1 MPISRIWKN
10 NKHFNIKTM
19 AIGKWIDNLK
29 GLFNEGPM
37 KELTEELHEEPEVRL
52 SAEKVVITDEFRET
66 FNVNSPVK
74 NNMRNSFLFSLLVMA
89 SHIVIA
95 DGKVEPE
102 EYEFLGRFLRENFSE
117 EAELEGMDV
126 VKKLI
131 AKHDELEA
139 RKPNAFL
146 QLIGDC
152 GSQISSSLSEE
163 LRYQLLSMLALIVK
177 SDTNVSDREVET
189 LKEVAVYI
197 GMKPTD
203 VDALMNLDEAEA
215 KDGWQWMK

>member
-1 MPISRIWKN
+1 
-10 NKHFNIKTM
+10 M
-19 AIGKWIDNLK
+19 AFGKWISSMK

-37 KELTEELHEEPEVRL
+37 KDLSEEM
-52 SAEKVVITDEFRET
+52 AEKPQVKLAAENVAYTNEFKET

-74 NNMRNSFLFSLLVMA
+74 DNIRNSFLFSMLVMA

-102 EYEFLGRFLRENFSE
+102 EYQFLGNFLREHFGE
-117 EAELEGMDV
+117 EAEAEGLDV
-126 VKKLI
+126 VKKLVT
-131 AKHDELEA
+131 KHEELEA

-152 GSQISSSLSEE
+152 GNQIAGSLSED
-163 LRYQLLSMLALIVK
+163 LRYQMLSMLALIVK
-177 SDTNVSDREVET
+177 SDANVTPSEVET

-197 GMKPTD
+197 GMKATD
-203 VDALMNLDEAEA
+203 VDALMNIDPAKA
-215 KDGWQWMK
+215 KDEWMWMKE

>member
-1 MPISRIWKN
+1 
-10 NKHFNIKTM
+10 M
-19 AIGKWIDNLK
+19 AFGKWISSMK

-37 KELTEELHEEPEVRL
+37 KELSEEM
-52 SAEKVVITDEFRET
+52 AEAPQVKLAAENVAYTNEFRET

-74 NNMRNSFLFSLLVMA
+74 DNIRNSFLFSMLVMA

-102 EYEFLGRFLRENFSE
+102 EYQFLGKFLRENFGE
-117 EAELEGMDV
+117 EAETEGMDV
-126 VKKLI
+126 VKKLV
-131 AKHDELEA
+131 AKHEELEA

-152 GSQISSSLSEE
+152 GSQIASSLSED
-163 LRYQLLSMLALIVK
+163 LRYQMLSMLALIVK
-177 SDTNVSDREVET
+177 SDEQVTPSEVET

-197 GMKPTD
+197 GMKATD
-203 VDALMNLDEAEA
+203 VDALMNIDPVKARDE
-215 KDGWQWMK
+215 WMWMKQK